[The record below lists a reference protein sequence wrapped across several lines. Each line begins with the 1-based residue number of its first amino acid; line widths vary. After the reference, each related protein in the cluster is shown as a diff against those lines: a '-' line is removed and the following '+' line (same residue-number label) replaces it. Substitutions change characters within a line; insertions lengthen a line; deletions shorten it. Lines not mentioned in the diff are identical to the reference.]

1 MANIQRL
8 DKFLANQNIGS
19 RKEVSALV
27 RKGRVT
33 VGGIVAEKSD
43 MKIDADK
50 DEIALD
56 GNVIGYSEFVY
67 IMMNKPKGVVSATDD
82 GKCETVVDLVPP
94 ELFRRGIFPAGRLD
108 KNTTGLLII
117 TNDGDMAHRMLAP
130 KSHVYKIYEAELDAP
145 VTEADIKAFE
155 EGIKAGEQRFLP
167 ASLWLQY
174 ENKPHKATVRIREGK
189 FHQVKRMFA
198 ACGKT
203 VVELKRCKIGGLE
216 LDETLSEGACRYLTQ
231 EELELIFSAECT
243 ETTRGF

>member
-167 ASLWLQY
+167 ASLWLQD

-189 FHQVKRMFA
+189 FHQVKRMFEA
-198 ACGKT
+198 VGCT
-203 VVELKRCKIGGLE
+203 VTYLKRLSMGSLSLGNLE
-216 LDETLSEGACRYLTQ
+216 KGEYRKLT
-231 EELELIFSAECT
+231 EEEIIELQN
-243 ETTRGF
+243 

>member
-33 VGGIVAEKSD
+33 VGGVVAEKSD

-50 DEIALD
+50 DEIAVD
-56 GNVIGYSEFVY
+56 GKVIGYSEFVY

-130 KSHVYKIYEAELDAP
+130 KSHVYKIYEAELDGP
-145 VTEADIKAFE
+145 VTGADIKAFE
-155 EGIKAGEQRFLP
+155 EGIKSGEQQFLP
-167 ASLWLQY
+167 AQLWLKD
-174 ENKPHKATVRIREGK
+174 ENEPHKATVRIREGK

-203 VVELKRCKIGGLE
+203 VLELKRCRIGALG
-216 LDETLSEGACRYLTQ
+216 LDESLGEGECRYLTK
-231 EELELIFSAECT
+231 EELELIFTADCT
-243 ETTRGF
+243 ENDLGF

>member
-33 VGGIVAEKSD
+33 VGGVPAVKSD
-43 MKIDADK
+43 MKIDPGV
-50 DEIALD
+50 DEIAVD
-56 GNVIGYSEFVY
+56 GKVIGYSEFVY
-67 IMMNKPKGVVSATDD
+67 IMMNKPKGVLSATDD

-94 ELFRRGIFPAGRLD
+94 ELYRRGIFPAGRLD

-130 KSHVYKIYEAELDAP
+130 KSHVYKIYEAELDGP
-145 VTEADIKAFE
+145 VTKEDIKAFE
-155 EGIKAGEQRFLP
+155 MGIKSGEQQFLP
-167 ASLWLQY
+167 ASLWLQD
-174 ENKPHKATVRIREGK
+174 ESEPCKATVRIREGK
-189 FHQVKRMFA
+189 FHQVKRMFT

-203 VVELKRCKIGGLE
+203 VLELKRTKIGQ
-216 LDETLSEGACRYLTQ
+216 LDLDPLLSEGECRYLSD
-231 EELELIFSAECT
+231 EEIELVFSSDCT
-243 ETTRGF
+243 KNGEDF